1 MSDVSMSRCERYQS
15 TIEHGVSA
23 INSNVRFLHLVGTYP
38 YLPLTLH
45 TVGSGLS
52 LSELRLKVGEGD
64 TVFLLP
70 NLKARYVDVF
80 PQLEVPYLP

>member
-1 MSDVSMSRCERYQS
+1 MSKMSDVSMSRCERYQS

-23 INSNVRFLHLVGTYP
+23 INSNVRFLHLVG
-38 YLPLTLH
+38 TLH